1 MEKKNIDGVYDI
13 PNFINFRR
21 ARGLTQQQLA
31 EKAGLNIA
39 TIQRF
44 EQGRVDPSQETINKI
59 CVALDIQARDII
71 KREYRGE
78 DDLVHF
84 RGPVSRDDC
93 LAYEIDWLKG
103 GGGAHLGSELGREAA
118 LLVAFEALN
127 EAGQRT
133 VLDMISI
140 VSKVDEYKKA

>member
-1 MEKKNIDGVYDI
+1 MENTSIYDI
-13 PNFINFRR
+13 QKIVTLRKIK
-21 ARGLTQQQLA
+21 GLSQAKLA
-31 EKAGLNIA
+31 ELSGLSVA
-39 TIQRF
+39 TIQRA
-44 EQGRVDPSQETINKI
+44 EHGRVDPSQETVKRICSVLDVPVRDVIN
-59 CVALDIQARDII
+59 
-71 KREYRGE
+71 REHRGE

-133 VLDMISI
+133 AIDMISI